1 MFQRDDLDAIVVA
14 TGVQVLGRISIDAMK
29 AGKNVATEVSGPY
42 TLDDCWGIVEEKE
55 RSGKHYMLL
64 EECSYDDPNLMILEH
79 GQTGPFR
86 RAVLCRMQLHPRH
99 KANLP
104 GMPAKASRVVDADQ
118 ALSWR
123 GRMKA
128 EGHGSAYPPHGI
140 ASAAKWLGINDGDR
154 FTYCNAMMCDPH
166 ELHAQ
171 MVEKFGPDSKAAKI
185 PFQMGDFLATLI
197 RTAKGKMI
205 RLDYSL
211 SSTRPYSRYYLLQ
224 GMKGCYDSR
233 TGLYIQGDSPY
244 SRSQWDS
251 VDKFMKKYR
260 HPWWIE
266 GSETAKKAGGHGG
279 MDYFC
284 LRDFV
289 DMVRYDR
296 EPWIDCYDSATYNV
310 LNHCSQLSID
320 RKGAPVEIPDFTK
333 GKWKDPNWRKG
344 RPGPAAAIP
353 S

>member
-1 MFQRDDLDAIVVA
+1 MILNMVKRGIF
-14 TGVQVLGRISIDAMK
+14 G
-29 AGKNVATEVSGPY
+29 EPY
-42 TLDDCWGIVEEKE
+42 
-55 RSGKHYMLL
+55 YA
-64 EECSYDDPNLMILEH
+64 ECSYIHD
-79 GQTGPFR
+79 T
-86 RAVLCRMQLHPRH
+86 

-104 GMPAKASRVVDADQ
+104 GMPAKASRVVDANQ
-118 ALSWR
+118 TLTWR

-128 EGHGSAYPPHGI
+128 EGHGSAYPAHGI
-140 ASAAKWLGINDGDR
+140 TSAAKWLGINDGDR

-166 ELHAQ
+166 ELHAH

-185 PFQMGDFLATLI
+185 PFQIGRLPRHFDSHRQGEDDPAGLQPLLHAPLLALLPAAGDE
-197 RTAKGKMI
+197 
-205 RLDYSL
+205 RLL
-211 SSTRPYSRYYLLQ
+211 RFA
-224 GMKGCYDSR
+224 
-233 TGLYIQGDSPY
+233 TGLYIHGDSPY
-244 SRSQWDS
+244 YKWDS
-251 VDKFMKKYR
+251 VDKFLKKYR

-266 GSETAKKAGGHGG
+266 GSEAAKKAGGHGG

-296 EPWIDCYDSATYNV
+296 EPWIDCYDTATYNA

-320 RKGAPVEIPDFTK
+320 RKGAAVEIPDFTK